1 MRRSAVWRAGS
12 MSSPAEGGPGTR
24 DPVADPRALPDSQ
37 AAQVADDG
45 DRRRTRLALA
55 VEYDGS
61 GFLGWQRLNHGP
73 TVQRALEEA
82 LTWVADEPVETLCS
96 GRTDARVHAL
106 NQVVHF
112 DTTATRSLRGWL
124 LGINTRLPDAVAVT
138 WVGEVASDFHA
149 RFTARRRRYRYRIL
163 NRMVRP
169 ALLAAHLTWERLPLD
184 ADRMHAAAQ
193 ALLGE
198 HDFTSFRAQ
207 ACQARN
213 ARRRMHE
220 ISVRREGDQVV
231 MEVEAN
237 AFLHHMVRNI
247 AGTLLEIGR
256 GEKSVEWMGELLALR
271 QRVQAGATAPPNGL
285 TFLGPRYPRGLGL
298 PAFLECD
305 DPL

>member
-1 MRRSAVWRAGS
+1 MPFGPEAKAEPGETLQRIDETQTGAVESALADCGN
-12 MSSPAEGGPGTR
+12 PA
-24 DPVADPRALPDSQ
+24 
-37 AAQVADDG
+37 
-45 DRRRTRLALA
+45 RRRLAA
-55 VEYDGS
+55 TVEYDGS

-73 TVQRALEEA
+73 TVQRTLEEA
-82 LTWVADEPVETLCS
+82 LSWVADQPIETLCS
-96 GRTDARVHAL
+96 GRTDARVHAF

-112 DTTATRSLRGWL
+112 DTTAERSLRGWL
-124 LGINTRLPDAVAVT
+124 LGTNTRLPETVAVT
-138 WVGEVASDFHA
+138 WVGVVPGDFHA

-163 NRMVRP
+163 NRLVRP
-169 ALLAAHLTWERLPLD
+169 ALLAAHLTWERIPLD
-184 ADRMHAAAQ
+184 AVRMHDAAQ
-193 ALLGE
+193 ALIGE

-256 GEKSVEWMGELLALR
+256 GEKPVEWMADLLGRRERFL
-271 QRVQAGATAPPNGL
+271 AGATAPPNGL
-285 TFLGPRYPRGLGL
+285 TFVGPRYPRGLGL